1 LVGPALITPTSADSA
16 KVVTT
21 EITGGLV
28 LFAAL
33 VSNVAELTLAVLV
46 MEPLAGDFTVN
57 IRLLTWPEFSVP
69 NAQLTTPPLLTP
81 PPDALTNVT
90 LAGNVSV
97 TTTLLAADG
106 PRLVTEMV

>member
-1 LVGPALITPTSADSA
+1 
-16 KVVTT
+16 
-21 EITGGLV
+21 V
-28 LFAAL
+28 LFTAL
-33 VSNVAELTLAVLV
+33 VSNVPELTLAVLV

-57 IRLLTWPEFSVP
+57 VRLLTCPAFSVP
-69 NAQLTTPPLLTP
+69 KAQLTTPPLLTP

-106 PRLVTEMV
+106 PNPPLVSRLSQPANWYYCRGWSQVCSTRRWPRS